1 MTVGIDLVHV
11 VDPQA
16 LERARRLEFAI
27 RQITSGVRRSQIVV
41 MVQTQFRCSQPTAWR
56 VLDMA
61 FDLAGPTK

>member
-27 RQITSGVRRSQIVV
+27 HQVQSGTKRRQVITLVRSR
-41 MVQTQFRCSQPTAWR
+41 FGCSYWTAWR
-56 VLDMA
+56 VVEMA
-61 FDLAGPTK
+61 FDLADPTP